1 MKRLH
6 TALLPLL
13 FCAATMLGESQ
24 PSLTQ
29 RATSA
34 LFQQSDSSLA
44 LQLAKSALKKN
55 RHDVEAA
62 FVAMEAATMQ
72 ADDSATLD
80 AALTVV
86 AESAADDPRS
96 QLAASRIETLAENSA
111 TFKSQLPRLQKLASS
126 HHELRLA
133 LVAAANDG
141 AAELN
146 QLASSRDAGLVTD
159 WRVAGPFGRNSLLD
173 FDKRFE
179 AEVDWLRS
187 NRYGKRAVEQLQ
199 FATGTFT
206 LPDYFQRRGVYYA
219 SSELYVTSDG
229 MWNIFIETPGT
240 ARVFIDGNPAVT
252 RDERKPAQP
261 ELLRTLLHLTQG
273 KHRLLVKF
281 TASASPFRVAVLAP
295 TGSIRKKQSIPV
307 LTASPES
314 EYVIASLDLRN
325 GNVVDALHH
334 AQAAQKAGDSA
345 IAHWLL
351 ARCWKKAHED
361 APEVESEL
369 NTAMQLDASAS
380 RVRLELA
387 QHRLQADRTE
397 EGLALLK
404 QAATAAPRN
413 ELVLLTEAKE
423 FARLA
428 WSSEADATLQTLVA
442 EHPSCENLMIAAN
455 FYSSGERIAEA
466 RRMEDRLSACSPNS
480 LDGVRAVSRRGDHLR
495 AAQLALKVA
504 AAAPYDRNALE
515 LATREL
521 MLTGDVEAAHP
532 IARQLAELA
541 PNSDRY
547 RQMLRGLEGDTV
559 PKNASPQ
566 IVAVLGP
573 YRRDGIEMIRQAA
586 AKKYSGGPAV
596 WTLNDAVV
604 ADLNGERWQ
613 YTHRIVRLLN
623 RDGVLNYGEVAVP
636 HGAEV
641 LTLRTIAA
649 DGRIAEPEF
658 NQHKATVSMPALA
671 PGDSIEE
678 EFLQRV
684 TGEEAKFEF
693 GSFDAPI
700 LYSRFTMIGAADH
713 RPIDAP
719 AKAPTKALANDLVA
733 STWEYDDLAQPAHE
747 ASIPS
752 SPQFPSVTLAGDFPS
767 SETLRE
773 HVQEQMLGATVPGPR
788 AFSLVREFATTS
800 QVETA
805 RRLYRHVMKSV
816 EDGES
821 DGMRG
826 EVTSGEESLENNE
839 GDRAAALIA
848 LSRAAGIEARL
859 LLAREMGSEK
869 RISAYLHPVVEFTF
883 SDGKQA
889 LADMEND
896 ALPLGSVNPQLDVS
910 STLPVI
916 AFRGDAAE
924 FLTAQ
929 TALIASTQEEHS
941 TADGKVEITADG
953 QLRADVTIRMAP
965 WRAAQM
971 RAVLRT
977 VNATDRPRFFQQ
989 LAMRLFPGVTDATGD
1004 VTFENDPDQPLSIH
1018 VVCRATSFVDF
1029 RRRSVDIDQITP
1041 ALGLRTMYAK
1051 SSSRTYPL
1059 AIDAVLFESS
1069 VFQVVLPE
1077 GVSLANGVLA
1087 EVKSEFGTY
1096 STSVRQVSARVW
1108 EMNRDF
1114 NIPLQIVSPD
1124 HYQAFSAFANR
1135 IDAIERQRL
1144 SLRINRTTI
1153 QPVSLQRQ

>member
-1 MKRLH
+1 
-6 TALLPLL
+6 
-13 FCAATMLGESQ
+13 
-24 PSLTQ
+24 
-29 RATSA
+29 
-34 LFQQSDSSLA
+34 
-44 LQLAKSALKKN
+44 
-55 RHDVEAA
+55 
-62 FVAMEAATMQ
+62 
-72 ADDSATLD
+72 
-80 AALTVV
+80 
-86 AESAADDPRS
+86 
-96 QLAASRIETLAENSA
+96 
-111 TFKSQLPRLQKLASS
+111 
-126 HHELRLA
+126 
-133 LVAAANDG
+133 
-141 AAELN
+141 
-146 QLASSRDAGLVTD
+146 
-159 WRVAGPFGRNSLLD
+159 
-173 FDKRFE
+173 
-179 AEVDWLRS
+179 
-187 NRYGKRAVEQLQ
+187 
-199 FATGTFT
+199 
-206 LPDYFQRRGVYYA
+206 
-219 SSELYVTSDG
+219 
-229 MWNIFIETPGT
+229 
-240 ARVFIDGNPAVT
+240 
-252 RDERKPAQP
+252 
-261 ELLRTLLHLTQG
+261 
-273 KHRLLVKF
+273 
-281 TASASPFRVAVLAP
+281 
-295 TGSIRKKQSIPV
+295 
-307 LTASPES
+307 
-314 EYVIASLDLRN
+314 
-325 GNVVDALHH
+325 
-334 AQAAQKAGDSA
+334 
-345 IAHWLL
+345 
-351 ARCWKKAHED
+351 
-361 APEVESEL
+361 
-369 NTAMQLDASAS
+369 
-380 RVRLELA
+380 
-387 QHRLQADRTE
+387 
-397 EGLALLK
+397 
-404 QAATAAPRN
+404 
-413 ELVLLTEAKE
+413 
-423 FARLA
+423 LA

-442 EHPSCENLMIAAN
+442 EHPSCENLTIAAN

-480 LDGVRAVSRRGDHLR
+480 LDGARAVSRRGDHLK
-495 AAQLALKVA
+495 AAQLALKA
-504 AAAPYDRNALE
+504 SAAAPFDRNALE
-515 LATREL
+515 LATRDL

-547 RQMLRGLEGDTV
+547 QQMLRGLEGDTV
-559 PKNASPQ
+559 PKKASPQ

-684 TGEEAKFEF
+684 TGEEANFEF

-700 LYSRFTMIGAADH
+700 LYSRFTMISDADQK
-713 RPIDAP
+713 PVDAP
-719 AKAPTKALANDLVA
+719 AKAPTKALTNGLVA
-733 STWEYDDLAQPAHE
+733 STWEYNDLAQPAHE
-747 ASIPS
+747 ASVPS
-752 SPQFPSVTLAGDFPS
+752 SPQFPSVTIAGDFPS

-788 AFSLVREFATTS
+788 AFSLVRELATTS
-800 QVETA
+800 QLETA

-889 LADMEND
+889 LADMEDD

-1077 GVSLANGVLA
+1077 GVSLANGVQA

-1096 STSVRQVSARVW
+1096 STSVRQVSSRVW

-1114 NIPLQIVSPD
+1114 NIPLQIVSAD

-1144 SLRINRTTI
+1144 SLRINRAPV